1 MGDKQVEHLFNRSM
15 TNQISNKNLSIS
27 IDVEGLIVKEED
39 YYVAYCPALELS
51 GYGDTVEKAQE
62 SFEKEVEIFI
72 NETHERG
79 TLEKYL
85 LKNGWTL
92 QQIPEVKY
100 LPPKIHTGKSYGS
113 IQSSV
118 HKQVNIPVS

>member
-1 MGDKQVEHLFNRSM
+1 VENLFNRNM
-15 TNQISNKNLSIS
+15 TNQILKKNLSIN
-27 IDVEGLIVKEED
+27 IDIEVLIVKEDD

-51 GYGDTVEKAQE
+51 GYGDTIEKAQE
-62 SFEKEVEIFI
+62 SFEKEVKIFI

-92 QQIPEVKY
+92 RQIPEIKY
-100 LPPKIHTGKSYGS
+100 IPPEINSKRSYGV
-113 IQSSV
+113 IQSSI